1 MSRGEI
7 YEYKRCRTDFAHP
20 GGGFS
25 MIKLI
30 VDSTCNLPEDIIK
43 KYDIRVAPIS
53 IQFNDETFEEGIDI
67 DRSLFYRKIEELGI
81 IPTTAQPTPAWFAK
95 YYRELAEGGHS
106 ILAITITSKHSGT
119 YDSAVLAKSM
129 VKEAKVEVFDSL
141 TISLGTGF
149 MVLEAARAIEAGQD
163 LPAIISRLE
172 QIRDRNSL
180 IFTPATLKYLQMSGR
195 VGRLKGVLASL
206 LDLKPI
212 ITLED
217 GALAVKESVRT
228 RSKSIDRILELTE
241 QAVGTSEP
249 INLGVFHANVEEEG
263 RKLLAT
269 AQDRFNINEVLFAD
283 LVSSLAVHGGP
294 GILALAAYQ
303 T

>member
-1 MSRGEI
+1 
-7 YEYKRCRTDFAHP
+7 
-20 GGGFS
+20 
-25 MIKLI
+25 MIKLV

-53 IQFNDETFEEGIDI
+53 IQFNDETYEEGIDI

-81 IPTTAQPTPAWFAK
+81 IPTTSQPTPAWFAK
-95 YYRELAEGGHS
+95 YYRELAGKGHS

-119 YDSAVLAKSM
+119 YDSAILAKSM
-129 VKEAKVEVFDSL
+129 VEEAQVEVFDSL

-163 LPAIISRLE
+163 MRSILSRLE
-172 QIRDRNSL
+172 QIRSRSSL

-195 VGRLKGVLASL
+195 VGLLKAALGSV

-217 GALAVKESVRT
+217 GSLSVKENVRT
-228 RSKSIDRILELTE
+228 RAKAINRIMELTE
-241 QAVGTSEP
+241 AAVGTSDP
-249 INLGVFHANVEEEG
+249 VNLGVFHANVEAEG
-263 RKLLAT
+263 KQFLEKARE
-269 AQDRFNINEVLFAD
+269 RFNVNEVLFAD

-294 GILALAAYQ
+294 GILALTAYRV
-303 T
+303 